1 MDYNQE
7 RKAKDMRT
15 FIEYNMPNYAERVS
29 FQSDYTKAVD
39 KAKKYGL
46 SQAIFFPSKPK
57 TSSVVKFL
65 STEFRRRLLMIEV
78 VPTTK
83 NEPIMKDFGLT
94 TDDLPALIIVDESGE
109 KTKYEGGDFTRRKL
123 ERFLSDHAKNE
134 PVYKPVGEEQQ
145 DQDGSGD
152 EKKKEQ
158 VHTVF

>member
-7 RKAKDMRT
+7 RKARDMRT

-94 TDDLPALIIVDESGE
+94 TDDLPALIIVNESGE
-109 KTKYEGGDFTRRKL
+109 RTKYDGGDFTRRKL
-123 ERFLSDHAKNE
+123 ERFLSEYAKNE
-134 PVYKPVGEEQQ
+134 AVYKPVAEEEN
-145 DQDGSGD
+145 DGSSATD
-152 EKKKEQ
+152 DKKKEQ
-158 VHTVF
+158 VHTEF